1 MHLVDYNRN
10 QELLME
16 TPPAIPDR
24 ARPDRTRAQ
33 VLIGGALRDGR
44 TVLTEPEAKGLLAAY
59 GIPVVAVHVAAD
71 PAEAGRLAAGFSGPA
86 VLKILSPDI
95 THKSDVGGVRLDLRS
110 REAVEAAA
118 CDMLARVRA
127 HAPAARLEGFS
138 VQEMIDRP
146 DNHELICGIAD
157 DATFGPVMVF
167 GQGGVAVEVVGDR
180 AIGLPPLN
188 MVLAREM
195 IARTRVSKLLAGY
208 RHRPAA
214 SLDAIAH
221 TLVRVS
227 DMLVDLPEIVELDI
241 NPLLAGPE
249 GVLAL
254 DARVVV
260 RPAEAAAGRRLA
272 IQPYPSELEHDIVID
287 GGRRMCVRPIRPED
301 EPRLVEMVARS
312 SQQDVR
318 LRFLGALK
326 EFPHLLAARLSQIDY
341 DREMALV
348 ASVPAGDPDGDEI
361 LGVARIVA
369 DPENERAEFAVMVR
383 SDMKGRGLGF
393 QLMKD
398 ILSVARSRGLH
409 TVHGDV
415 LAENTTMLAMAAE
428 LGFERRL
435 GEDGVVQV
443 SIDL

>member
-1 MHLVDYNRN
+1 
-10 QELLME
+10 
-16 TPPAIPDR
+16 
-24 ARPDRTRAQ
+24 
-33 VLIGGALRDGR
+33 
-44 TVLTEPEAKGLLAAY
+44 VLTEPEAKGLLAAY
-59 GIPVVAVHVAAD
+59 GIPVVAVHIATN
-71 PAEAGRLAAGFSGPA
+71 PAEAGRIAASFAGRT

-95 THKSDVGGVRLDLRS
+95 THKSDVGGVQLDLGS
-110 REAVEAAA
+110 PEAVEAAA
-118 CDMLARVRA
+118 RDMLERVRA
-127 HAPAARLEGFS
+127 HAPAARIEGFS

-146 DNHELICGIAD
+146 DDHELILGIGE
-157 DATFGPVMVF
+157 DATFGPVVVF

-188 MVLAREM
+188 LVLAREM

-208 RHRPAA
+208 RNRPAA
-214 SLDAIAH
+214 PLDAIAR
-221 TLVRVS
+221 TLVQVS
-227 DMLVDLPEIVELDI
+227 EMLVDLPEVAELDI

-260 RPAEAAAGRRLA
+260 RPAEAAARRRLA
-272 IQPYPSELEHDIVID
+272 IQPYPAELEHGVVIA
-287 GGRRMCVRPIRPED
+287 GGQRLCVRPIRPED

-312 SQQDVR
+312 SPQDVR

-326 EFPHLLAARLSQIDY
+326 EFPHLLSARLSQIDY

-348 ASVPAGDPDGDEI
+348 AVAPAEDPSADEI

-398 ILSVARSRGLH
+398 ILAVARNRGLR

-428 LGFERRL
+428 LGFTRQPSD
-435 GEDGVVQV
+435 GGVVQV
-443 SIDL
+443 SLDL